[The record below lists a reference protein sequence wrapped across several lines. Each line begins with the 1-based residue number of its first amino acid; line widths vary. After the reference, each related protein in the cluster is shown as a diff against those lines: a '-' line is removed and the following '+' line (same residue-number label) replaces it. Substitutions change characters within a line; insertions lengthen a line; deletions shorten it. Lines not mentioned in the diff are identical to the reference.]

1 MIISDLNYLEV
12 VSPEIQGGTYTF
24 TEIDKV
30 KIKFSTTNKFKT
42 IVKTDICLDAS
53 TASFGAKSSVIGASS
68 SDYTYTKADGLA
80 VVDLSSGT
88 NFSAATG
95 VAVVQPMP
103 SY

>member
-12 VSPEIQGGTYTF
+12 VSSEIQGGTATPPFTF

-53 TASFGAKSSVIGASS
+53 TASFGAKSSVIGAPAGA
-68 SDYTYTKADGLA
+68 YTYTKADGLA
-80 VVDLSSGT
+80 VVDYGAGN

-95 VAVVQPMP
+95 VAVV
-103 SY
+103 Y